1 MRVRM
6 IWLVLLAAAWTAPVA
21 AQDQPAEGPTVDI
34 LAAAVAHEDRRLL
47 TGCQPVYLDLELED
61 DKRSTDLTVD
71 RIRTMAESRLRASRL
86 LADEHSDVTLDVS
99 VWVIGPAF
107 YGNVSITQ
115 PVYLSLGNT
124 WPNPLLRFVHEPPSP
139 IELPGAF
146 YYATTWNHHSLGTH
160 SGDGGHILQALSES
174 IDAFITEYL
183 RVNEAACP

>member
-1 MRVRM
+1 M

-86 LADEHSDVTLDVS
+86 LADGGGPHSSDQER
-99 VWVIGPAF
+99 A
-107 YGNVSITQ
+107 
-115 PVYLSLGNT
+115 
-124 WPNPLLRFVHEPPSP
+124 LLR
-139 IELPGAF
+139 
-146 YYATTWNHHSLGTH
+146 WSLLGLF
-160 SGDGGHILQALSES
+160 SS
-174 IDAFITEYL
+174 
-183 RVNEAACP
+183 

>member
-6 IWLVLLAAAWTAPVA
+6 TWLVLLAAAWTAPVA

-61 DKRSTDLTVD
+61 NKRSTDLTVD

-99 VWVIGPAF
+99 VWVIDPAF
-107 YGNVSITQ
+107 YGNVSLTQ

-124 WPNPLLRFVHEPPSP
+124 CPIPYCDFSTSHQVRSNYPVLFTTPP
-139 IELPGAF
+139 
-146 YYATTWNHHSLGTH
+146 LGTTTA
-160 SGDGGHILQALSES
+160 SAR
-174 IDAFITEYL
+174 T
-183 RVNEAACP
+183 AAMGPHPASTVR

>member
-6 IWLVLLAAAWTAPVA
+6 TWLVLLAAAWTAPVA

-107 YGNVSITQ
+107 YGNVSLTQ

-124 WPNPLLRFVHEPPSP
+124 CPIPYCDFSTSHQVRSNYRCFLLRHHLEPPQPRHAQRRWGPHPAS
-139 IELPGAF
+139 
-146 YYATTWNHHSLGTH
+146 TV
-160 SGDGGHILQALSES
+160 
-174 IDAFITEYL
+174 
-183 RVNEAACP
+183 R

>member
-1 MRVRM
+1 MRIRM
-6 IWLVLLAAAWTAPVA
+6 IWLVLLAAAWTVPVA
-21 AQDQPAEGPTVDI
+21 AQDQPAEWPTVDI
-34 LAAAVAHEDRRLL
+34 LAAAIEHEERRLL

-71 RIRTMAESRLRASRL
+71 RIRRMAESRLRASRL

-107 YGNVSITQ
+107 YGNVSLIQ

-124 WPNPLLRFVHEPPSP
+124 WPNALLRFVHEPPSP

-146 YYATTWNHHSLGTH
+146 YYATTWNHHNLGTH

-183 RVNEAACP
+183 RVNEAACK